1 MNWEKCEELRFD
13 RICRIGNP
21 FNMLKRFVAYW
32 WGNAK
37 EAFDMK
43 ENTVLLVG
51 VVLYGAS
58 WVCKIVD
65 WNDPLGETVT
75 KVAELSA
82 IVLACV
88 WGFMWMPFKRLE
100 EMEAT
105 HKAEKEK
112 LEKVADKPV
121 IAIETLLLPVQVLEG
136 LPVGFFPPK
145 TKKKDMFHV
154 KVRNQSPFPV
164 NIDAIG
170 LTINDRLLRCLFWIP
185 SNDAKHFPR
194 RLEARSSVVMQFG
207 HVETTSPN
215 DVDEIDGVYVE
226 TGCGHSFTKK
236 DSLFHEWSK
245 TADLKPMDASPI

>member
-1 MNWEKCEELRFD
+1 
-13 RICRIGNP
+13 
-21 FNMLKRFVAYW
+21 
-32 WGNAK
+32 
-37 EAFDMK
+37 MK

-65 WNDPLGETVT
+65 WNDPLGETVA
-75 KVAELSA
+75 KVAELGA

-88 WGFMWMPFKRLE
+88 WGLLWMPFKHYE

-112 LEKVADKPV
+112 LEKTADKPV
-121 IAIETLLLPVQVLEG
+121 IAIETLLLPVQVLDETQIG
-136 LPVGFFPPK
+136 VFPPR
-145 TKKKDMFHV
+145 TKKKEMFHV
-154 KVRNQSPFPV
+154 KVRNQSSFPV

-170 LTINDRLLRCLFWIP
+170 LTIKDRLLSCLFWIP
-185 SNDAKHFPR
+185 SSNEKNFPQ
-194 RLEARSSVVMQFG
+194 RLDARSSVVMQFG

-215 DVDEIDGVYVE
+215 DIDEIDGIQVE

-236 DSLFHEWSK
+236 DNLFHEWSK
-245 TADLKPMDASPI
+245 TADLKTNGCQPI